1 MSTKSDIMRVPK
13 HELNK
18 INQEIEKKMNQPV
31 NT

>member
-1 MSTKSDIMRVPK
+1 MSTKSDIKRVPK